1 MAPEKRS
8 IGVVIWSGALG
19 GAETWS
25 AAIAQQMQRSG
36 INATVIS
43 ITDSAPLADRMAA
56 MGVPWVDIGMAR
68 GAGVIPRARHYARLV
83 AGAGADGALLMT
95 SGYMATA
102 LRIGGY
108 RSPIVAVEH
117 GHVSRVLAGS
127 RPRRWLDL
135 IDLALGARLLDAQVA
150 VSPFMLAELRRA
162 PHRADA
168 TSIPNGVNLE
178 TFCPTRPVLEA
189 GRRPVVGWAGRMVPG
204 KGVDDLL
211 HATARA
217 AKRVE
222 FELQLAGDGP
232 DRERIQALATALGIA
247 DKVRLVGRRQDM
259 AAFWNECD
267 IAIASSS
274 TFIESFG
281 MAPLEAGACARP
293 VVATHN
299 GGFVDIVVDGVT
311 GRIVDPRDPRALAS
325 AIATYIEN
333 PDRARLH
340 GAHARQRAVARF
352 GIRAC
357 ADAYIALF
365 ERLGLPSKAAR

>member
-1 MAPEKRS
+1 
-8 IGVVIWSGALG
+8 
-19 GAETWS
+19 
-25 AAIAQQMQRSG
+25 
-36 INATVIS
+36 
-43 ITDSAPLADRMAA
+43 
-56 MGVPWVDIGMAR
+56 
-68 GAGVIPRARHYARLV
+68 
-83 AGAGADGALLMT
+83 
-95 SGYMATA
+95 
-102 LRIGGY
+102 
-108 RSPIVAVEH
+108 
-117 GHVSRVLAGS
+117 
-127 RPRRWLDL
+127 
-135 IDLALGARLLDAQVA
+135 
-150 VSPFMLAELRRA
+150 
-162 PHRADA
+162 
-168 TSIPNGVNLE
+168 
-178 TFCPTRPVLEA
+178 
-189 GRRPVVGWAGRMVPG
+189 
-204 KGVDDLL
+204 
-211 HATARA
+211 
-217 AKRVE
+217 
-222 FELQLAGDGP
+222 
-232 DRERIQALATALGIA
+232 LGIA